1 MRIILWDTIEA
12 AGIAFASLK
21 SNKVRSI
28 LATLG
33 IVIGVMTV
41 VQMITIVAGLN
52 RSFERQLVSIGSG
65 TVYIQRFPWIQT
77 EDFFIYR
84 NRPLIT
90 LKDYEAVKT
99 QCQGA
104 RAVAP
109 QTDTMRPMAF
119 KSEVLKNVY
128 LVGSTDEY
136 LKTSDTMPEVGRFLS
151 ETDVA
156 ANRDVAVIGTEVADK
171 LFKQYNP
178 LEQRIRIGP
187 YEYKV
192 VGILEKQGTIF
203 GFSMDNQVII
213 PIGSLLKH
221 FGSRRDISIIVK
233 AKDPSALEELKDELT
248 GIMRRSRRL
257 GPNEKDNF
265 SINEQGQLMDMY
277 TKITS
282 GVYAAGIII
291 GGISLLVGGIG
302 IMNIMLVSVTERT
315 HEIGIRKALGA
326 RKSQILRQF
335 LIESALICSIGGV
348 IGISLAWGGGKIIS
362 QWLPVAMPLSVIL
375 GGIAFAAFVGIFFG
389 LFPAA
394 KAARLDPIV
403 ALRKE

>member
-1 MRIILWDTIEA
+1 MKALFWDTIEA
-12 AGIAFASLK
+12 AGIAFVALT

-41 VQMITIVAGLN
+41 VLMITIVAGLN
-52 RSFERQLVSIGSG
+52 QSFERQLANIGSG

-77 EDFFIYR
+77 EDWFTYR
-84 NRPLIT
+84 NWPRLT
-90 LKDYEAVKT
+90 LKDYEAVKHT
-99 QCQGA
+99 CQGA
-104 RAVAP
+104 SAVAP
-109 QTDTMRPMAF
+109 EVSTMRPVSF
-119 KSEVLKNVY
+119 KSEALKNVY
-128 LVGSTDEY
+128 IVGTNEEY
-136 LKTSDTMPEVGRFLS
+136 HETSDTMPEVGRFLS

-156 ANRDVAVIGTEVADK
+156 ANRDVAVIGTEVAEK
-171 LFKQYNP
+171 LFRHHNP
-178 LEQRIRIGP
+178 IEQRIRIGP

-203 GFSMDNQVII
+203 GWSMDNQVII

-221 FGSRRDISIIVK
+221 FGRRRDISIVVK
-233 AKDPSALEELKDELT
+233 AANPAELDELKDELT

-257 GPNEKDNF
+257 GPGEKDNF
-265 SINEQGQLMDMY
+265 SINEQGQLMELY
-277 TKITS
+277 TQITS
-282 GVYAAGIII
+282 GVYATGIII

-326 RKSQILRQF
+326 RKGQILRQF
-335 LIESALICSIGGV
+335 LIESALICSVGGI
-348 IGISLAWGGGKIIS
+348 IGIGLAWGGGALIS
-362 QWLPVAMPLSVIL
+362 QWLPVAMPLPVVI
-375 GGIAFAAFVGIFFG
+375 GGMIFAAFVGIFFG